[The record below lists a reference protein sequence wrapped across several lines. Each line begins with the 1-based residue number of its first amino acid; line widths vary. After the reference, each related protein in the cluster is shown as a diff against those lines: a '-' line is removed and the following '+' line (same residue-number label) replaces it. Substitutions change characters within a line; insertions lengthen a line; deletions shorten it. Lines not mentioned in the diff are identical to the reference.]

1 VTIVCERCEQVVD
14 EVCAGICA
22 SCHFDRTE
30 LSGLN
35 GEANHSLSFKK
46 ATANTANTTT
56 RTRVRTRTRDE
67 AHDEGYLSTRGVPSP
82 NCGREDL
89 KGDRL
94 LEAMFEA
101 GDLAPVG
108 VPFPTLPKYAGP
120 NQRAI
125 AAHMQLRMGLR
136 LAVGNEKPLI
146 YAASE
151 AVLYGHAPNKS
162 AAWHA
167 IKGLEEMGVIEH
179 VETLPGRGGRR
190 GTKCYGP
197 GPF

>member
-1 VTIVCERCEQVVD
+1 MVAYWQSVNMAIRLTASGGWALADRAEDRALPLVDTRPSWPTLTTSAPLNVTTAD
-14 EVCAGICA
+14 E
-22 SCHFDRTE
+22 
-30 LSGLN
+30 LL
-35 GEANHSLSFKK
+35 
-46 ATANTANTTT
+46 
-56 RTRVRTRTRDE
+56 RVSDAWACVRVLAD
-67 AHDEGYLSTRGVPSP
+67 S
-82 NCGREDL
+82 N
-89 KGDRL
+89 RL

-167 IKGLEEMGVIEH
+167 IKGLEQMGVIEH
-179 VETLPGRGGRR
+179 VDTLRGRGGRR

-197 GPF
+197 APLTAPNATVSREE